1 MSLKELKE
9 LIAKAGLNVDGCI
22 EKPDIRQRA
31 REAMAALAARP
42 PAPPRDE
49 RERAQALRH
58 LSSNTFTELK
68 PSERDGIGVFAIK
81 RIPAGVEM
89 FRTNGP
95 PSGATIDLQ
104 TEDFDKLP
112 AHVVDQIRKFA
123 VPHCEQEGGDLRYGL
138 PNAGLNA
145 LNISWYLNSDVTQP
159 NVEFGDERDESGFTK
174 VIATRDIEVGEEL
187 FLGYDLPN
195 TGRTRGTFGED
206 GNTAVPL
213 TETRTCRICQEEIL
227 PNEEGAVDIKC
238 VCASRWLHQECC
250 STWFASK
257 LQIRL
262 AQQATQEQVPGR
274 PHVEN
279 RWTPSCHV
287 SCEVCA
293 HELPGTF
300 VSELLDQVADA
311 RKGGIAERLQEVMG
325 EGEAVKVSMGA
336 ADPTEEGPNGRT
348 RRANTAGNGMKGKG
362 TTRVP
367 STPMRATSTP
377 MRMLGDR
384 KLRSATSSATSAGEP
399 SNKTAFGVWKRNT
412 KVKIWMKEDA
422 EWVDGKVVKHVSATD
437 RMHLVRQQ
445 NGGSIDKM
453 PKFQRGMYLVR
464 WKGKDDRGRNFE
476 GKANFDEDYVSDG
489 DATVKEA

>member
-1 MSLKELKE
+1 MSSG
-9 LIAKAGLNVDGCI
+9 ASQCG
-22 EKPDIRQRA
+22 
-31 REAMAALAARP
+31 
-42 PAPPRDE
+42 E
-49 RERAQALRH
+49 RERAEALRH
-58 LSSNTFTELK
+58 LSTNTFTELK
-68 PSERDGIGVFAIK
+68 PSATVVDEIGVFAIK

-95 PSGATIDLQ
+95 PSGATIDLRA
-104 TEDFDKLP
+104 EDFEKLP
-112 AHVVDQIRKFA
+112 TQVQDQIRKFA
-123 VPHCEQEGGDLRYGL
+123 VPHREQEDGELLHGL
-138 PNAGLNA
+138 PRAGMNSLNV
-145 LNISWYLNSDVTQP
+145 SWYLNSDVNKP

-213 TETRTCRICQEEIL
+213 TETSTCRICQDEIVL
-227 PNEEGAVDIKC
+227 NEQDVVDIKC
-238 VCASRWLHQECC
+238 ACASRWFHRKCC

-257 LQIRL
+257 LQVRF
-262 AQQATQEQVPGR
+262 AQQSTQEQLSGY

-300 VSELLDQVADA
+300 VNELLDQVADA
-311 RKGGIAERLQEVMG
+311 RRGGIAEQLRTVMD
-325 EGEAVKVSMGA
+325 EDVAVKVSMGA
-336 ADPTEEGPNGRT
+336 ADATVTSVGSSQPTRSSCGGGCGARKKTAPRT
-348 RRANTAGNGMKGKG
+348 AERK
-362 TTRVP
+362 RV
-367 STPMRATSTP
+367 TSTP

-384 KLRSATSSATSAGEP
+384 KQRSSRSASSAPSADEP

-422 EWVDGKVVKHVSATD
+422 QWVDGKVVKYITATE
-437 RMHLVRQQ
+437 RMHLARQQ
-445 NGGSIDKM
+445 NGGSINKM

-464 WKGKDDRGRNFE
+464 WKAKNNRGRDVE
-476 GKANFDEDYVSDG
+476 DTEDTANFDQDYVSDG
-489 DATVKEA
+489 DATVVEAPSDTVLYDDVEA